1 MDSWARCRKRE
12 LSKAAFPGV
21 TLYTPFEAGR
31 SAALAASSV
40 ARWDGEAL
48 TRTLRERWAKA
59 IIVRPLTIAHNG
71 VRASVPFFLL
81 EEEIDLLADAVG
93 SLAASR
99 C

>member
-1 MDSWARCRKRE
+1 M
-12 LSKAAFPGV
+12 
-21 TLYTPFEAGR
+21 
-31 SAALAASSV
+31 
-40 ARWDGEAL
+40 